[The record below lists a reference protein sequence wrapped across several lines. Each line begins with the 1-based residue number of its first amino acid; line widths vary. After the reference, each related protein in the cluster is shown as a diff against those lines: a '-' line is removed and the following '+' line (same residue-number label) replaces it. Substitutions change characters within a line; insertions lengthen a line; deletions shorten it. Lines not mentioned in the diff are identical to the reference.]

1 MVMKWTVRRE
11 DGTTLDR
18 DTITQEVVKPLA
30 RSANAG
36 EWGHN
41 TSSIQGNA
49 SDAGADARSSS
60 TLARNVLEKIG
71 LKNQN

>member
-36 EWGHN
+36 E
-41 TSSIQGNA
+41 
-49 SDAGADARSSS
+49 
-60 TLARNVLEKIG
+60 
-71 LKNQN
+71 